1 MKACFRQFFFQ
12 VVIGTPADH
21 THVDRILNEYWQI
34 FVDNRFVPK
43 GAINSDANDQP
54 KAVFSCA
61 MTVMDKSAAGDKN
74 KNG

>member
-1 MKACFRQFFFQ
+1 M
-12 VVIGTPADH
+12 
-21 THVDRILNEYWQI
+21 NEYWQI
-34 FVDNRFVPK
+34 IVDDRLVLRD
-43 GAINSDANDQP
+43 AINSHANDQP